1 MQKVTSL
8 NAFYLLQTTKITEKI
23 MAEGKKVKA
32 NLKMKIPAGKASAGP
47 PVGSTLGQ
55 YGVNMMDFVN
65 PFNEQTRDMG
75 NVTVT
80 AHITIFDDRSMAFR
94 VVGQPTDDL
103 ILAKLGV
110 KKGSGRPNTE
120 KLDKKLTD
128 QQLTDIAEVKAND
141 MNTEDIDAVK
151 KMVAGTAR
159 SIGIEVQG

>member
-1 MQKVTSL
+1 
-8 NAFYLLQTTKITEKI
+8 
-23 MAEGKKVKA
+23 MAEKTITA

-65 PFNEQTRDMG
+65 PFNEQTKDMRG
-75 NVTVT
+75 IVT
-80 AHITIFDDRSMAFR
+80 AHITIYDDRSMDFR

-103 ILAKLGV
+103 ILQKLGV

-128 QQLTDIAEVKAND
+128 AMLTEIAEEKMKD
-141 MNTEDIDAVK
+141 MNADNIESVK

-159 SIGIEVQG
+159 SMGIEVEG